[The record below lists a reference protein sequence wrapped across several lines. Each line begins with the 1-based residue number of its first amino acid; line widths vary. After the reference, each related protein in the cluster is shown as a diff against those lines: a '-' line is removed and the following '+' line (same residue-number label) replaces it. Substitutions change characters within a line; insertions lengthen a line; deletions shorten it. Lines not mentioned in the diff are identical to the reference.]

1 MKCLVH
7 NNVDY
12 FFGIDEQNKINR
24 VNDCLWR
31 THNISITECIVD
43 MGLSQS
49 IFERKHKS
57 YCVFFSNIMMLEDR
71 GVFIVFCMKHIIIW
85 QEGEHKL
92 ICNTIILSW

>member
-49 IFERKHKS
+49 IF
-57 YCVFFSNIMMLEDR
+57 
-71 GVFIVFCMKHIIIW
+71 
-85 QEGEHKL
+85 
-92 ICNTIILSW
+92 